1 MKSFLAPIYDY
12 TDLAFRQLCRNHGAE
27 SACVPLVNSL
37 AVLKGKKIDAHPEEK
52 NLGVQLVGNDPDA
65 IGRCCSLLYE
75 ESPFISWFNLNCGCP
90 SSRTMGCGG
99 GSAMLSDPGRIAR
112 TVSSMKRTDAEISV
126 KIRIR
131 NNVEDTL
138 SLCRELERAGADFI
152 IIHGRTP
159 GQGYSE
165 KADWHLIKAVHEN
178 VGIPVIGNGDIRS
191 ASEGLEYIKKGF
203 CDGYM
208 VGRAAMANPLLFEN
222 RKPEGLKGRYGLLR
236 EYLSLHRRYAGDPD
250 LKDIRAKALNFISGV
265 REASRIRNE
274 ICRAKTIKNI
284 VKD

>member
-1 MKSFLAPIYDY
+1 
-12 TDLAFRQLCRNHGAE
+12 
-27 SACVPLVNSL
+27 
-37 AVLKGKKIDAHPEEK
+37 
-52 NLGVQLVGNDPDA
+52 
-65 IGRCCSLLYE
+65 
-75 ESPFISWFNLNCGCP
+75 
-90 SSRTMGCGG
+90 
-99 GSAMLSDPGRIAR
+99 MLSDPGRIAR

-236 EYLSLHRRYAGDPD
+236 RLFDVARKINGLAKD
-250 LKDIRAKALNFISGV
+250 LECTV
-265 REASRIRNE
+265 
-274 ICRAKTIKNI
+274 
-284 VKD
+284 